1 MSININLININY
13 LISVAKVK
21 TNNNNKNGPNK
32 FKRTFI
38 PNTSLNLL
46 IIAMIYFYA
55 QMLKGDK
62 GDWS

>member
-32 FKRTFI
+32 FKRTHPEHITKLANNSDDLFLRT
-38 PNTSLNLL
+38 N
-46 IIAMIYFYA
+46 A
-55 QMLKGDK
+55 KR
-62 GDWS
+62 